1 MVQDLEKSIA
11 DARHAL
17 ETVAQSRRDT
27 QFELTNFI
35 RTRTELECI
44 IEDLRA
50 AGQNVDGKREACLL
64 IPTKND
70 YLSVL
75 VFSFAF
81 AASPKI

>member
-27 QFELTNFI
+27 QFELTDFI

-50 AGQNVDGKREACLL
+50 AGQNVGGMREDV
-64 IPTKND
+64 IIDFNQER
-70 YLSVL
+70 LSFCTRFFVC
-75 VFSFAF
+75 FCRQS
-81 AASPKI
+81 KI